1 MKKKRVDRLSV
12 EQKLFPDLDSAR
24 RAIMAGLVHDGA
36 NKLHKSGTMI
46 SDDTKLILI
55 KNKASSLKYVS
66 RGGLKLEF
74 GLKYFKINVSNL
86 TACDIGSSTG
96 GFTDC
101 LLQNGVKLVYAIDS
115 GSNQLSYKL
124 RIDPRIISM
133 EKTNFRLFDN
143 PQLNDTIDFA
153 VCDVSFISLKHIF
166 PPLVNL
172 LKNNH
177 YFLCLI
183 KPEFEARRDE
193 IVDGKIIDPKINDR
207 VIEEVKS
214 YAKNN
219 NFQFID
225 IVKSPILGRVK
236 KNIEF
241 LGLFKL
247 QKN

>member
-1 MKKKRVDRLSV
+1 MKKQRLDV
-12 EQKLFPDLDSAR
+12 LCVKQKLFNSLDSAK
-24 RAIMAGLVHDGA
+24 RAIMAGLIHDGA
-36 NKLHKSGTMI
+36 NKLTKPGQI
-46 SDDTKLILI
+46 VNIDIKLILI
-55 KNKASSLKYVS
+55 KTKSSSKYVS

-74 GLKYFKINVSNL
+74 GLKHFNIDVKDL
-86 TACDIGSSTG
+86 TVCDIGSSTG
-96 GFTDC
+96 GFSHC
-101 LLQNGVKLVYAIDS
+101 LLQNGAKLVYAIDS

-124 RIDPRIISM
+124 RINKQIIVM
-133 EKTNFRLFDN
+133 EKTNFRLFN
-143 PQLNDTIDFA
+143 KPELNDKIDFA

-166 PPLVNL
+166 PPLVNI

-183 KPEFEARRDE
+183 KPEFEAKRNE
-193 IVDGKIIDPKINDR
+193 VIDGKIIDLEVNDR
-207 VIEEVKS
+207 VIEEVKE

-219 NFQFID
+219 NFQVIG